1 MKISKKI
8 WILLLVIA
16 AGAAVAIY
24 LIYFR
29 KEYKEYTFK
38 SDARNFTIKLKYNA
52 DFTLE
57 EDQGWEG
64 GPDREYS
71 PTVGVRLYY
80 KNDTNVISIYRSI
93 PDLFFP
99 EDVTNIEEMTTNN
112 GMKLR
117 IGKLDTGNKVSYQF
131 IYYEGSEYSTDGG
144 DIIFNDESA
153 YEKYKDDI
161 SNMLKSVEFH

>member
-16 AGAAVAIY
+16 AGATVAIY
-24 LIYFR
+24 LRYFR

-38 SDARNFTIKLKYNA
+38 SDARNFTIKLKYNT

-80 KNDTNVISIYRSI
+80 KNDNNVISIHRSI
-93 PDLFFP
+93 PELFFP
-99 EDVTNIEEMTTNN
+99 EDVTDIEEITANN

-117 IGKLDTGNKVSYQF
+117 IGKLE
-131 IYYEGSEYSTDGG
+131 I
-144 DIIFNDESA
+144 A

-161 SNMLKSVEFH
+161 YSMLKSVEFN

>member
-57 EDQGWEG
+57 KDQGWDG
-64 GPDREYS
+64 GPVREYS

-144 DIIFNDESA
+144 DIIFNDEIA

-161 SNMLKSVEFH
+161 YSMLKSIEFH

>member
-1 MKISKKI
+1 MNISKKI

-16 AGAAVAIY
+16 VGVIVAIY
-24 LIYFR
+24 LRYFR

-80 KNDTNVISIYRSI
+80 KNDTNVINIYRSI

-131 IYYEGSEYSTDGG
+131 IYYDNSEPPTDGG

>member
-16 AGAAVAIY
+16 VGVIVAIY
-24 LIYFR
+24 LRYFR

-38 SDARNFTIKLKYNA
+38 SDARDFTIKLKYNT

-80 KNDTNVISIYRSI
+80 KNDNNVISIYRSI
-93 PDLFFP
+93 PELFFP
-99 EDVTNIEEMTTNN
+99 EDVTDIEEITANN

-117 IGKLDTGNKVSYQF
+117 IGKLDTGNKISYQF
-131 IYYEGSEYSTDGG
+131 IYYDHSEPPMDGG

-161 SNMLKSVEFH
+161 YSMLKSIEFH